1 MWFRKRMLAGIL
13 AAVVAVSSV
22 QLPASVVY
30 AEETVEG
37 NISDVVSETAD
48 QTGGRIEEEGQD
60 KGETEETEETE
71 EAGSGGESVKPEDDG
86 GGLSEDGSSETETT
100 EDGSSESETTE
111 DGGSE
116 SGTTD
121 EDTDV
126 PGKAEDGSDQSADP
140 EETDDKGSD
149 SEVTEPLGDEEGGT
163 EDSAGETEEPEEE
176 QQISGND
183 IPESGTAEGA
193 SEEGGGRGILAT
205 TGEALDLAN
214 PSAEYTALDGSKI
227 SSAAQGQPKLL
238 IFYSNTCY
246 NSQTTIRGISQK
258 VRAFAGVD
266 IYGIE
271 TSNKTKETI
280 IQYFV

>member
-86 GGLSEDGSSETETT
+86 GGLSEDGSSE
-100 EDGSSESETTE
+100 SETTE

-140 EETDDKGSD
+140 EETACIRQILKKAD
-149 SEVTEPLGDEEGGT
+149 SG
-163 EDSAGETEEPEEE
+163 
-176 QQISGND
+176 
-183 IPESGTAEGA
+183 
-193 SEEGGGRGILAT
+193 
-205 TGEALDLAN
+205 
-214 PSAEYTALDGSKI
+214 K
-227 SSAAQGQPKLL
+227 
-238 IFYSNTCY
+238 
-246 NSQTTIRGISQK
+246 
-258 VRAFAGVD
+258 
-266 IYGIE
+266 
-271 TSNKTKETI
+271 
-280 IQYFV
+280 